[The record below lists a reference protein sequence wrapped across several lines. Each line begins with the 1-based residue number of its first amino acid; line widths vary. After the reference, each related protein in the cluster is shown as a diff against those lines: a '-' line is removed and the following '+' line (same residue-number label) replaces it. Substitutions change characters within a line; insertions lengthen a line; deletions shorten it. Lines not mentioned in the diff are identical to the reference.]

1 MHHCLRAKPL
11 LFNASQFLNPKLEV
25 YGKKQKPNK
34 NPGGKLASY
43 YTRFIFLLILFL
55 FYGCTALNI

>member
-25 YGKKQKPNK
+25 YGKKQKQNK

-43 YTRFIFLLILFL
+43 ALFL
-55 FYGCTALNI
+55 YSFCFYFTAAQL

>member
-25 YGKKQKPNK
+25 YGKKQKQNK
-34 NPGGKLASY
+34 NPGGKLVSY
-43 YTRFIFLLILFL
+43 ALFFLLILFL

>member
-25 YGKKQKPNK
+25 YGKKQKQK
-34 NPGGKLASY
+34 KTLGGS
-43 YTRFIFLLILFL
+43 
-55 FYGCTALNI
+55 